1 MSILVTGAAGFVG
14 LNLLEALLGRG
25 ESVVA
30 FDRQPLP
37 AAARA
42 DFAALSGRLRAV
54 SGDVRDRDA
63 IAHAPLSVRAGI

>member
-1 MSILVTGAAGFVG
+1 MAGMSMLVTGGAGFVR

-37 AAARA
+37 AAVQR
-42 DFAALSGRLRAV
+42 DFAALRGRLHAV
-54 SGDVRDRDA
+54 SG
-63 IAHAPLSVRAGI
+63 